1 MITALELPQIT
12 AVELSEMFGKR
23 KVRERE
29 DVRNKTVIKQ
39 RPE

>member
-1 MITALELPQIT
+1 MITALELSQIT
-12 AVELSEMFGKR
+12 ATELSEMFGKR